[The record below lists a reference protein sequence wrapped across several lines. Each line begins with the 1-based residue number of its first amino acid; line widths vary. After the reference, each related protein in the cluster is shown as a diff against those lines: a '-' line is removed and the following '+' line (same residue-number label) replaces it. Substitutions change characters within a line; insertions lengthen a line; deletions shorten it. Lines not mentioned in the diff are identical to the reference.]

1 MICPNCSYNEEGGT
15 PFVGIFALG
24 IKFLT
29 TDKKDCC
36 LFGCPKCG
44 TVQFTTDDNYI
55 QKKKMEYKQ
64 SQ

>member
-1 MICPNCSYNEEGGT
+1 MICPNCSYNKEGDAS
-15 PFVGIFALG
+15 FVGIFALG

-44 TVQFTTDDNYI
+44 TVQFTTDNNYI
-55 QKKKMEYKQ
+55 QKRKMEYKQ